1 MPSESKKV
9 IKCAVYTRKSTE
21 EGLEQQ
27 FNTLDAQ
34 REACEAFILSQK
46 HEGWVVLPTAYDDG
60 GFTGGNMDRPGL
72 ARLMVDIRDHKVDVV
87 VVYKV
92 DRLTRSLSD
101 FAKIVETFDGQGVS
115 FVSVTQQFNTTNS
128 MGRLTLNVLLSFAQF
143 EREVSAERVRDKI
156 AASRK
161 KGMWMGGSVA
171 LGYDVKDK
179 RYVINPEEAKT
190 VRMVFELYLQLRSV
204 RALQTELK
212 LRGLRTK
219 PRIIQGKQAGK
230 VCFTRGHIYYVLNN
244 RSYLG
249 EAVHKGQ
256 SYPGAHE
263 PIISLEQWNQ
273 VQKVLAEN
281 EVDKEMGRSGRDPS
295 LLGGLVYDDHGNRL
309 TATHSVKRGVRYRYY
324 IAQPLLQNEPDKV
337 GVIKRLPAAEIE
349 GLVSAQIRKL
359 FENPKR
365 LIAELETHETSAGQK
380 AAIVTAAKELH
391 SRWASM
397 SKSDTHEF
405 VRQLVSKVVVG
416 SGKVKLTLNRSRLRT
431 ALNLSTLIEADQD
444 SPIEIKVSATLK
456 RSGRETRLLIGE
468 FSYDPR
474 LAKPNHAMIETLR
487 RAHRWNAKFM
497 AGRSTA
503 EMGAEAKV
511 DRKFVQSVI
520 PIAFL
525 APDITTAILEGRQP
539 PSLTVKQ
546 LRKYVPI
553 DWAQQRKVFGVPEI

>member
-1 MPSESKKV
+1 MSSETKKV
-9 IKCAVYTRKSTE
+9 IKCAIYTRKSTE
-21 EGLEQQ
+21 EGLDQQ

-46 HEGWVVLPTAYDDG
+46 HEGWVALPTAYDDG
-60 GFTGGNMDRPGL
+60 GFSGGNMDRPGL
-72 ARLMVDIRDHKVDVV
+72 VQLMADIRDHKVDVV

-190 VRMVFELYLQLRSV
+190 VLTIFDLYLQLRSV

-219 PRIIQGKQAGK
+219 PRTIQGKQAGE
-230 VCFTRGHIYYVLNN
+230 VIFTRGHIYYILNN

-249 EAVHKGQ
+249 EAVHKGK
-256 SYPGAHE
+256 SYPAAHE
-263 PIISLEQWNQ
+263 PIISQNQWSQ

-281 EVDKEMGRSGRDPS
+281 EVNKEMGRYAKEPS
-295 LLGGLVYDDHGNRL
+295 LLGGIIYDDHGNRL

-324 IAQPLLQNEPDKV
+324 IAQPLLQNQPDKV

-349 GLVSAQIRKL
+349 GLVSAQIRQL
-359 FENPKR
+359 LENPKR
-365 LIAELETHETSAGQK
+365 LFAELETQDTSAGEK
-380 AAIVTAAKELH
+380 TSIVTAAKELH
-391 SRWASM
+391 AKWASM

-405 VRQLVSKVVVG
+405 IRQLVVQVIVG
-416 SGKVKLTLNRSRLRT
+416 GDKVKLNLNRARLRT
-431 ALNLSTLIEADQD
+431 ALKLSTLIDTDQD
-444 SPIEIKVSATLK
+444 QSIEIKVNAALK
-456 RSGRETRLLIGE
+456 RNGRETRLLIGE

-474 LAKPNHAMIETLR
+474 PAKPNHAMVETLK
-487 RAHRWNAKFM
+487 RAHKWNAEFM

-503 EMGAEAKV
+503 DMGAEAKV
-511 DRKFVQSVI
+511 DRKFIQSVI

-546 LRKYVPI
+546 LRKHVPA
-553 DWAQQRKVFGVPEI
+553 DWAQQRKVFGFPAI

>member
-1 MPSESKKV
+1 MSSESKKV
-9 IKCAVYTRKSTE
+9 MKCAVYTRKSTE

-46 HEGWVVLPTAYDDG
+46 HEGWVALPTAYDDG
-60 GFTGGNMDRPGL
+60 GFSGGNMDRPGL
-72 ARLMVDIRDHKVDVV
+72 VQLMADIRDHKVDVV

-101 FAKIVETFDGQGVS
+101 FAKIVETFDEQGVS

-190 VRMVFELYLQLRSV
+190 VRRIFDLYLELRSV
-204 RALQTELK
+204 RTLQTELK

-219 PRIIQGKQAGK
+219 RRLSKGKDAGG
-230 VCFTRGHIYYVLNN
+230 VVFTRGHIYYVLNN

-249 EAVHKGQ
+249 EAVHKGK

-263 PIISLEQWNQ
+263 PIISTYQWNL
-273 VQKVLAEN
+273 VQQALAEN
-281 EVDKEMGRSGRDPS
+281 EVDKEMGRNAKEPS
-295 LLGGLVYDDHGNRL
+295 LLGGLIYDDRDNRL

-324 IAQPLLQNEPDKV
+324 VAQPLLQDQPDKV

-349 GLVSAQIRKL
+349 GLVSTQIGQL
-359 FENPKR
+359 LENPKR
-365 LIAELETHETSAGQK
+365 LIAELETQATLAGER

-391 SRWASM
+391 SKWASM
-397 SKSDTHEF
+397 SKSDAHEF
-405 VRQLVSKVVVG
+405 IRQMVVQVVVG
-416 SGKVKLTLNRSRLRT
+416 GDNVKLTLNRARLRT
-431 ALNLSTLIEADQD
+431 ALKLSGSIDADQGH
-444 SPIEIKVSATLK
+444 PIEIKVNAALK
-456 RSGRETRLLIGE
+456 RSGREKRLLIGE

-474 LAKPNHAMIETLR
+474 IAKPNHAMIETLK
-487 RAHRWNAKFM
+487 RAHRWNAEFI

-503 EMGAEAKV
+503 DMGLEAKV

-525 APDITTAILEGRQP
+525 APDITIAILQGRQP

-553 DWAQQRKVFGVPEI
+553 DWAQQRNAFGFPTI

>member
-1 MPSESKKV
+1 
-9 IKCAVYTRKSTE
+9 
-21 EGLEQQ
+21 
-27 FNTLDAQ
+27 
-34 REACEAFILSQK
+34 
-46 HEGWVVLPTAYDDG
+46 VVLPTSYDDG
-60 GFTGGNMDRPGL
+60 GFSGGNMDRPGL
-72 ARLMVDIRDHKVDVV
+72 VQLMADIRDHKVDVV

-101 FAKIVETFDGQGVS
+101 FAKIVEIFDALGVS

-171 LGYDVKDK
+171 LGYDVRDK

-190 VRMVFELYLQLRSV
+190 VRTLFDLYLQLRSV

-219 PRIIQGKQAGK
+219 HRISKGKDAGG
-230 VCFTRGHIYYVLNN
+230 VVFTRGHIYYVLNN

-249 EAVHKGQ
+249 EAVHKGK

-263 PIISLEQWNQ
+263 PIVSLEQWNQ

-281 EVDKEMGRSGRDPS
+281 EVDKEMGRHAKEPS
-295 LLGGLVYDDHGNRL
+295 LLGGLIYDDRGNRL

-324 IAQPLLQNEPDKV
+324 IAQPLLQNQPDKV

-349 GLVSAQIRKL
+349 GLVSAQIRQL
-359 FENPKR
+359 IENPKR
-365 LIAELETHETSAGQK
+365 LIAELGTQGTPGGEK
-380 AAIVTAAKELH
+380 AAIVTAAKELL
-391 SRWASM
+391 SKWASM

-405 VRQLVSKVVVG
+405 IRHLVIKVVVG
-416 SGKVKLTLNRSRLRT
+416 GDKVNLTLNRARLQT
-431 ALNLSTLIEADQD
+431 ALKLAAPMDGDKDQ
-444 SPIEIKVSATLK
+444 SIEIKVNVALK

-474 LAKPNHAMIETLR
+474 SAKPNHAMIETLK
-487 RAHRWNAKFM
+487 RAHKWNAEFM

-503 EMGAEAKV
+503 DMGAEAKV

-520 PIAFL
+520 PIVFL

-546 LRKYVPI
+546 LRKYVPV
-553 DWAQQRKVFGVPEI
+553 DWAQQRKVFGFPAI